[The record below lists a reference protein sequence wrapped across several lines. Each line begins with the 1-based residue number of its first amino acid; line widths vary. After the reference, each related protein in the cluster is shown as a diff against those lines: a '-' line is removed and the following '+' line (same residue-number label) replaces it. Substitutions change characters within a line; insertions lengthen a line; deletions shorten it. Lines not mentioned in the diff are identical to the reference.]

1 MSLFGQTVM
10 PPGPDGAR
18 PATPVPGRPPSPW
31 NRWWPVVVLAA
42 LTVVLVWNVIDASQV
57 EPDPVTTQTTL
68 GIPTDIVG
76 PMPQDIALTPVVSRS
91 MGQTQTDPAAWAHVS
106 QVRVVSSL
114 VVVQVH
120 TGSKAV
126 VERVC
131 KQARRYIYSPN
142 PYGPKLRHL
151 LVSSYPEQL
160 SIGLDGKN
168 DACVA
173 HRPDNP

>member
-1 MSLFGQTVM
+1 MSLFGPTV
-10 PPGPDGAR
+10 PPGPDGERPASPVRAR
-18 PATPVPGRPPSPW
+18 PPTPG
-31 NRWWPVVVLAA
+31 NRSWA
-42 LTVVLVWNVIDASQV
+42 VVLVAALAVVLVVNVVHARLV
-57 EPDPVTTQTTL
+57 EQDSVTTQTTL
-68 GIPTDIVG
+68 GRLIDVLGFRPE
-76 PMPQDIALTPVVSRS
+76 DIALTPAVSRG

-106 QVRVVSSL
+106 HIRVISKF
-114 VVVQVH
+114 VVVEVH

-131 KQARRYIYSPN
+131 KQARRYMYSPN
-142 PYGPKLRHL
+142 PYGPKLRYL
-151 LVSSYPEQL
+151 LVSSYPERL